1 MRAAIAQAV
10 EHFGNIHGV
19 IHAAGIAGGGL
30 IQRQTPEMVANS
42 FASKIKG
49 TQVLE
54 AIFKESQLDFFV
66 LCSSCRSLLGGPG
79 RVDYCAANAFL
90 DAVAHKNNSRNGTFH
105 RLD

>member
-54 AIFKESQLDFFV
+54 AIFKESQLDFLYSVRHADRF
-66 LCSSCRSLLGGPG
+66 
-79 RVDYCAANAFL
+79 
-90 DAVAHKNNSRNGTFH
+90 
-105 RLD
+105 